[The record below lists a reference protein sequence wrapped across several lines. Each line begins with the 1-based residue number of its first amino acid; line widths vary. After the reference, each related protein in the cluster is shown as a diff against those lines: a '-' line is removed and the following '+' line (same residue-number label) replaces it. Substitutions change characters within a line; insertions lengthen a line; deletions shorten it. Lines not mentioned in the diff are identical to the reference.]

1 MRISDLG
8 KLEGFVCLQGEY
20 EDAELSAGYTSDL
33 LSDVM
38 ANAGE
43 GSVLI
48 TIQAHKNTIAV
59 ASLTGIVAI
68 VFGNNRSVGDDVL
81 AAAER
86 EGIAVFRTAAN
97 QFESSATIAQHLGGH
112 PAR

>member
-8 KLEGFVCLQGEY
+8 KLAGFACLQGEC

-68 VFGNNRSVGDDVL
+68 VFCSNRSVGDDVL
-81 AAAER
+81 AAAAK
-86 EGIAVFRTAAN
+86 EGIAIFRTAAN
-97 QFESSATIAQHLGGH
+97 QFESSATIAHHLGGH
-112 PAR
+112 TL